1 MGTSWLPKVLPCM
14 LILFSLSS
22 VVFSQTPTVSVTQ
35 ATYSGVPGG
44 TVTLVCSVSST
55 ASITS
60 AFWYRDRG
68 GTAITVTNG
77 GKYSFPIGTNPS
89 LTITSLTN
97 DDTGSY
103 RCFAGT
109 ATSQIGQS
117 GSTYLTVATPNV
129 APVVQHPQASYTQDV
144 GGSFTIGCVI
154 SANPGATS
162 VVWTKNSATITI
174 DGSKYQNGN
183 TATPSLL
190 IADLVLADAGTFV
203 CGATNA
209 FGSAQTTGAT
219 LTVTGS
225 VPVLSTPTTS
235 VTANSGTS
243 ITLQCSIQ
251 SANPSVTSVTWR
263 FVPSAGGATTNI
275 NSATNGYTGST
286 TANPSLTITSVS
298 SANAGTYTCGAVNA
312 AGPGQG
318 LPITL
323 TVTGS
328 PPIVSVGQSAYSVGI
343 GGTVTLV
350 CNVNSGSSVTSV
362 IWQKL
367 AGAVFQ
373 QVLITS
379 NSRYSGGTTNS
390 PSFSIM
396 NAQTSDGGTFTCVA
410 SNQFGTG
417 ISSTTV
423 LTVTG
428 TRPTVSIPQTS
439 YSTLSGGTVIL
450 TCSISSNPFQ
460 TVVTWQKLV
469 GTVYQQVQITSNSRY
484 SGGTTTSP
492 NLVITGALTTDSGTY
507 QCTATNQFGT
517 SQSGTTQLTISGTT
531 PTVTV
536 GATSYSVTI
545 GTTFTLQCT
554 VSSTTT
560 ITNVFWRRLIN
571 GVTSTITIDNVNY
584 SGGSTSTPSLT
595 IIAASASDS
604 GTYTCFASNVAG
616 TGSAT
621 TQLIV
626 TGTE

>member
-323 TVTGS
+323 TVTG
-328 PPIVSVGQSAYSVGI
+328 
-343 GGTVTLV
+343 
-350 CNVNSGSSVTSV
+350 
-362 IWQKL
+362 
-367 AGAVFQ
+367 
-373 QVLITS
+373 
-379 NSRYSGGTTNS
+379 
-390 PSFSIM
+390 
-396 NAQTSDGGTFTCVA
+396 
-410 SNQFGTG
+410 
-417 ISSTTV
+417 
-423 LTVTG
+423 

-626 TGTE
+626 TGSKYYLFFSASKFTEPNYFLS